1 MYFKLCK
8 CFISCSSKTISQ
20 LDFYASLQHLSHSF
34 MPLSF
39 FCRLRDIMSV
49 LQSATHSI
57 FFITVEKET
66 KLLENQRKIT
76 REGFFF
82 IPMPCRLFVS
92 ITATTGIC
100 TKFVTHGILSFF
112 IYLFVW
118 QIKNITEY
126 VMDSMVDQKYC

>member
-1 MYFKLCK
+1 MEMYFKLCK

-39 FCRLRDIMSV
+39 FRRLRDIMSV

-82 IPMPCRLFVS
+82 HSNALQ
-92 ITATTGIC
+92 TIC
-100 TKFVTHGILSFF
+100 IYNCNNRDLYKICNSWHTQFFYTSFC
-112 IYLFVW
+112 
-118 QIKNITEY
+118 
-126 VMDSMVDQKYC
+126 MVD